1 METEQHKRLTKEL
14 AKAFARASGYDVNEN
29 EVSQWEVASDLL
41 IKSIEGSTCAKDTIP
56 TGSAAPTTDIHGAA
70 RPLGTGIDA
79 GADEAGQ

>member
-41 IKSIEGSTCAKDTIP
+41 IKSIEGIVDNKLVKAFETMPK
-56 TGSAAPTTDIHGAA
+56 PTTGDYAKG
-70 RPLGTGIDA
+70 
-79 GADEAGQ
+79 